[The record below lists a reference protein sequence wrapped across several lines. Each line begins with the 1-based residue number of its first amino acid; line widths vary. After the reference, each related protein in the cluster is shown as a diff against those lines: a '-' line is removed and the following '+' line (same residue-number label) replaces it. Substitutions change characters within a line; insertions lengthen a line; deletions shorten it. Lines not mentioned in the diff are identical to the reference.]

1 MCSENYHW
9 DFSVILPI
17 DIWLHQ
23 NTKQFSNL
31 SSTLS
36 SGHKNQLLCTQQI
49 IVCAGNIVLGNE
61 GIYLF
66 RVTHSCRMNYSKP
79 AVQFHFKHK
88 VKKLMNIIYSFKD
101 CLKAIF
107 HPENFT
113 KVTSTNIWVMYCTSV
128 DTQHHKNNEQKKIT
142 KEISLS

>member
-1 MCSENYHW
+1 MILKPAGKDIIIPVVLQKVGGKKKKHPEQSRVAEFSCNMCSENYHW

-79 AVQFHFKHK
+79 AVQFHFKQK
-88 VKKLMNIIYSFKD
+88 VKKID
-101 CLKAIF
+101 
-107 HPENFT
+107 E
-113 KVTSTNIWVMYCTSV
+113 
-128 DTQHHKNNEQKKIT
+128 
-142 KEISLS
+142 